1 MDIHR
6 LKEYVSKHENRLSSF
21 PSVSRLV
28 VCEKE
33 MEEEQFKLAE
43 QNTDLNDKIFS
54 LQSALANSI
63 MMLYSNEGDKEI
75 AKTIENQDEEEEE
88 QDDFELIE
96 ADEFQTD
103 EFNEFQRK
111 SNDK

>member
-1 MDIHR
+1 
-6 LKEYVSKHENRLSSF
+6 
-21 PSVSRLV
+21 
-28 VCEKE
+28 
-33 MEEEQFKLAE
+33 
-43 QNTDLNDKIFS
+43 
-54 LQSALANSI
+54 
-63 MMLYSNEGDKEI
+63 MMLYSNEGDREI